1 MIEKS
6 DMFFGTFDLERVCL
20 DKYFFVVYDA
30 RYCQGDHPFD
40 DKLAQEFWQNK
51 FKSRAKARGRFVDV
65 IRYENDYSFFQM
77 YLNKSRHMFCYV
89 NIIKYLQ
96 AVKGI
101 TVDQRLVLSK
111 DNFMPLDDKTLFTEY
126 LQAKRDI
133 ENNYVGEY
141 HKFVRDNWQ
150 VDLEEIA
157 VKPVQLEI
165 AYEIFPASVNDIAN
179 NFDAKEV
186 TFKRYNTQSGTI
198 YLNEHLGSTDIRLP
212 DGLTMKITE
221 DNEVFSDPPSA
232 QYTSRLSAGYS
243 TDKIQIKFYQKSFGL
258 VRIEFSIVNDTIK
271 KLNDPEDYIRF
282 LHKIMTD
289 NLHWREFIKRFDV
302 SLEDIIKAVSKAVK
316 ITEEQC
322 YAIKDIGIWESSRET
337 RPVMQKLRNRGL
349 LIPITDEIG
358 TKKKGR
364 YKVAPWFQEIFTK
377 FKPKGKELFLP
388 SVIKRR

>member
-1 MIEKS
+1 
-6 DMFFGTFDLERVCL
+6 
-20 DKYFFVVYDA
+20 
-30 RYCQGDHPFD
+30 
-40 DKLAQEFWQNK
+40 
-51 FKSRAKARGRFVDV
+51 
-65 IRYENDYSFFQM
+65 
-77 YLNKSRHMFCYV
+77 MFCYV

-101 TVDQRLVLSK
+101 TVDQSLVLSK
-111 DNFMPLDDKTLFTEY
+111 DNFMPVDDKTKFEEY
-126 LQAKRDI
+126 LQAKSEVEQNFI
-133 ENNYVGEY
+133 SEY
-141 HKFVRDNWQ
+141 RKFVKENWKT
-150 VDLEEIA
+150 DLDEIA

-179 NFDAKEV
+179 NFDTKEV

-221 DNEVFSDPPSA
+221 DHEVFSDPPSA

-258 VRIEFSIVNDTIK
+258 VRIEFSLVNDTIK
-271 KLNDPEDYIRF
+271 KLNSPEEYLRF
-282 LHKIMTD
+282 LYKTMND

-302 SLEDIIKAVSKAVK
+302 ALEDIIKAVSVACN
-316 ITEEQC
+316 ISEELC
-322 YAIKDIGIWESSRET
+322 YSIKDIGVWESSRET
-337 RPVMQKLRNRGL
+337 ISVMRKLKKRGL
-349 LIPITDEIG
+349 LLPITDDIG
-358 TKKKGR
+358 TRKKGL

>member
-1 MIEKS
+1 MIDEK
-6 DMFFGTFDLERVCL
+6 DKFFGTFELERVCL
-20 DKYFFVVYDA
+20 DKYFFVVYDK
-30 RYCQGDHPFD
+30 RYCQVEHPFD
-40 DKLAQEFWQNK
+40 EKVAQEFWQNR
-51 FKSRAKARGRFVDV
+51 FSSRAKAKGRFVDV
-65 IRYENDYSFFQM
+65 IRFENDYSFFQM
-77 YLNKSRHMFCYV
+77 YLNKGRHMFCYV

-96 AVKGI
+96 ATKGI
-101 TVDQRLVLSK
+101 TVDQSLVLSK
-111 DNFMPLDDKTLFTEY
+111 DNFMPVDDKTLFSEY
-126 LQAKRDI
+126 LQAKKEI
-133 ENNYVGEY
+133 ENIYIGEY
-141 HKFVRDNWQ
+141 HKFVRENWDT
-150 VDLEEIA
+150 DLEEIL

-165 AYEIFPASVNDIAN
+165 AYEIFPSSVNDIAN
-179 NFDAKEV
+179 NFDAKGV

-221 DNEVFSDPPSA
+221 DHEIFSDPPSA
-232 QYTSRLSAGYS
+232 SYTSGLSAGYS

-271 KLNDPEDYIRF
+271 KLNDSEDYIRF
-282 LHKIMTD
+282 LHKTMNS

-302 SLEDIIKAVSKAVK
+302 ALEDIIRAVSKAVK

-322 YAIKDIGIWESSRET
+322 YAIKDIGVWESSRET

-349 LIPITDEIG
+349 LIPITDDIG
-358 TKKKGR
+358 TRKKGL